1 MITLRQKATREIKEG
16 VQGLKMVHGE
26 VKGCTGDKMGA
37 QGAKRVHRDSEGC
50 QGAQGAKKGAEDS
63 KSVPREQTRVPKVST
78 ATGSNGSRYSSKLRD
93 RRTSRI

>member
-37 QGAKRVHRDSEGC
+37 QGAKRVHRDSEG
-50 QGAQGAKKGAEDS
+50 AR
-63 KSVPREQTRVPKVST
+63 VPREPKKVPRIRKVYP
-78 ATGSNGSRYSSKLRD
+78 GSKQES
-93 RRTSRI
+93 